1 MNPIDH
7 FVGAMIY
14 AEEEKEEFPAPK
26 VYSYPSK
33 IIEEEKE
40 EMIYQRPGLDE
51 PKKMFEYES
60 TDHKPKY
67 DPTGVIINPAAYQH
81 QQAAP

>member
-1 MNPIDH
+1 MNPIDQS
-7 FVGAMIY
+7 VWAMLH
-14 AEEEKEEFPAPK
+14 AEEEKEDLPAPPK
-26 VYSYPSK
+26 VYSYRPK

-40 EMIYQRPGLDE
+40 EVIYQNPAQDE

-67 DPTGVIINPAAYQH
+67 DPTGIIMNPGSY
-81 QQAAP
+81 

>member
-1 MNPIDH
+1 MNPIDYFEGERLH
-7 FVGAMIY
+7 
-14 AEEEKEEFPAPK
+14 AEEEKEDLPAPK
-26 VYSYPSK
+26 VYSYRPK

-67 DPTGVIINPAAYQH
+67 DPTGIIINPSLH
-81 QQAAP
+81 QQQAP